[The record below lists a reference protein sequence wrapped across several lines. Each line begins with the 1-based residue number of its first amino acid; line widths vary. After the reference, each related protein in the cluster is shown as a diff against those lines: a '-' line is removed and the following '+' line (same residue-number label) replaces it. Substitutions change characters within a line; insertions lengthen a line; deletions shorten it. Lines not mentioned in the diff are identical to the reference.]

1 MEGHPTEKHIQHYL
15 DNELDA
21 NSRRAVAEHL
31 VACASC
37 RNKLRAHQ
45 ALRARIRQSLP
56 RASDFRSEG
65 EFWGMLVARL
75 PTRPQPVWSFVP
87 YLPPILLSIPSA
99 LLPPLV
105 SVILALYTLMRM
117 GLLPSVGSLF
127 TARLIPLLGQPFLEK
142 SLYSLWGWT
151 GEEVTG
157 YVLKSWASLGIA
169 VQDMFVVATV
179 LILLVGLCFVVAVLY
194 FGWVA
199 CWSGTSP
206 SYIKRR

>member
-1 MEGHPTEKHIQHYL
+1 MEDHPAETHLQRYL

-21 NSRRAVAEHL
+21 ESRQITAEHL
-31 VACASC
+31 TACTPC
-37 RNKLRAHQ
+37 RNKLRTYE

-56 RASDFRSEG
+56 TANEFRSEG
-65 EFWGMLVARL
+65 EFWNMLVARL
-75 PTRPQPVWSFVP
+75 PSKPRSIWPFVP
-87 YLPPILLSIPSA
+87 YMPPILLGIPSA
-99 LLPPLV
+99 LLQVLV
-105 SVILALYTLMRM
+105 PGVFILYTFMRM
-117 GLLPSVGSLF
+117 GLLPSVGGMF

-157 YVLKSWASLGIA
+157 YVLRGWTSLSA
-169 VQDMFVVATV
+169 ATQDTFVVTMV

-199 CWSGTSP
+199 CWSGTTP
-206 SYIKRR
+206 SYTKRR